1 MRDGTSLEMLAKGHR
16 RWSGDMDETTL
27 SKQEQAR
34 LERFQRM
41 HKNRRGRKN
50 PAVMPSKLARTAAFA
65 PRKKGLITDSSFSR
79 VYAVKPHAVVEV
91 RGRELGSQ
99 HRDALYA
106 LFRLRA
112 RRQEVP
118 NPQYDPRAPTT
129 MTSARPKLVYWHTD
143 ATWRQLLAATG
154 RTAHVNNLATML
166 RVLEEIRNVTFRVFE
181 GDWDSYEASRSRGR
195 LASAGFSDNL
205 LGLIEWSGV
214 DLDSSVTVRY
224 GDWVRQMFEAK
235 NLVSLNGDV
244 YFRLRS
250 DYAKAIWPFLDSQ
263 PRYDWVGVETLSEL
277 CGRDYSAETTRQR
290 VKFREEVRQAFDDMV
305 TAGGLSSWDTEE
317 VGSGRAKSYRYRFT
331 HSLPLQGA
339 LLLQAPDG
347 KQLDP
352 SIPANKPARSKVASS
367 SK

>member
-1 MRDGTSLEMLAKGHR
+1 
-16 RWSGDMDETTL
+16 MDEATL

-79 VYAVKPHAVVEV
+79 VYAVKPHAIVEV

-118 NPQYDPRAPTT
+118 NPQYDPRAPIT

-181 GDWDSYEASRSRGR
+181 GDWDSYEASRIRGR

-224 GDWVRQMFEAK
+224 GEWVREMFEAK

-277 CGRDYSAETTRQR
+277 CGRDYCTETTRQR

-305 TAGGLSSWDTEE
+305 AAGGLSFWGTEE

-331 HSLPLQGA
+331 HNLPLQGA
-339 LLLQAPDG
+339 LPLQEPNS
-347 KQLDP
+347 KQTDP
-352 SIPANKPARSKVASS
+352 LIPAGKPTGSKTASS
-367 SK
+367 AK